1 MPDEMERLTRAARQ
15 LLAVEELLGGE
26 FLPRGRND
34 LPAVRPAARDD
45 PRRER
50 CGRLLGEM
58 DRDEVGVCTRCGL
71 HQGRTQTV
79 FGEGD
84 CCAELVF
91 VGEAPGQEEDAT
103 GRPFVGRAG
112 ELLTKMI
119 RAMGLRREDV
129 FICNVIKCR
138 PPDNR
143 TPAPGEVEACRPYLL
158 RQLEI
163 IRPKVIVTLGNP
175 AAKALLGTRVGITR
189 LRGQWQGLPL
199 IGDNLQGI
207 AVMPTFHPA
216 YLLRQYTKDNRAKVW
231 SDLQK
236 VMDCLGL
243 APPTPE

>member
-15 LLAVEELLGGE
+15 LLAVEELFGGE

-34 LPAVRPAARDD
+34 LPAARSAGRDD
-45 PRRER
+45 ARRGTCAR
-50 CGRLLGEM
+50 RLGEM
-58 DRDEVGVCTRCGL
+58 DRDEVSVCTRCGL
-71 HQGRTQTV
+71 HRERRQTV

-119 RAMGLRREDV
+119 GAMGLRRDDV

-138 PPDNR
+138 PPNNR
-143 TPAPGEVEACRPYLL
+143 TPAPEEVEACWPYLV

-189 LRGQWQGLPL
+189 LRGQWQSLPL

-231 SDLQK
+231 ADLQK
-236 VMDCLGL
+236 AMELLGL
-243 APPTPE
+243 APPRPG